1 LLPIIIRCCGHGCSF
16 VGGLLGLVGWLVGP
30 LVATTK
36 LPTTN
41 YQLPTA
47 NWQLATN
54 QQPPS
59 SSSVVAEK
67 HKILWIRISCEAH
80 QSAIRPKAS
89 QEKNSNLI

>member
-1 LLPIIIRCCGHGCSF
+1 MVAVLLVAC
-16 VGGLLGLVGWLVGP
+16 LAWLVGWLAH
-30 LVATTK
+30 L
-36 LPTTN
+36 LPPPNYQLRTTN
-41 YQLPTA
+41 Y
-47 NWQLATN
+47 QLATN